1 MKIVKI
7 SNLNNYIGY
16 KVMRNIYI
24 GDGIAYLSS
33 GSILT
38 EEYVRTLQKK
48 KDKLPFEFVYLD
60 TPDSK
65 EIECYQDVLSDEL
78 KFKAKKE
85 LNEIFNRVSVIN
97 PGAIKS
103 TVEEII
109 DELRANKHVN
119 YGIGTL
125 LFAGGQDHAAHC
137 FNVSVL
143 ASIIGIKAGLPINS
157 VKEIA
162 LGAALHDI
170 GKAKIN
176 KKLIDMRYKYQSKED
191 FIEMQRHPIEG
202 YNLVKNQNISTLA
215 KRIILMHHVWKDH
228 EESYNSYF
236 DIYNSYPMK
245 VNGKRIDPVYKDL
258 TIEIVQVS
266 DVFEAM
272 TNHDR
277 LYKTRKPKS
286 HALEYIRSMEVAQF
300 GEGARLFLT
309 YISPFSVGAEVIL
322 NNGEKAIVIKQSSI
336 PERPVIKCLSGDRE
350 GRIINLVEREN
361 LTLAIVD
368 EV

>member
-1 MKIVKI
+1 MKVVKI
-7 SNLNNYIGY
+7 SNLHNYVGY

-38 EEYVRTLQKK
+38 SEYVRTLQKK
-48 KDKLPFEFVYLD
+48 KEKLPFEFVYLD

-78 KFKAKKE
+78 RFKAKKE
-85 LNEIFNRVSVIN
+85 LSDIFSRVSVIN
-97 PGAIKS
+97 PGPIKK
-103 TVEEII
+103 TVEDIV

-119 YGIGTL
+119 YGISTL

-137 FNVSVL
+137 FNVAVL
-143 ASIIGIKAGLPINS
+143 ASIIGIKAGLSINS

-162 LGAALHDI
+162 LGAVLHDI
-170 GKAKIN
+170 GKAKVK
-176 KKLIDMRYKYQSKED
+176 KKLLDMRYKYSCRED
-191 FIEMQRHPIEG
+191 FLEIQRHPVEG
-202 YNLVKNQNISTLA
+202 YNLVRNQNISTLA
-215 KRIILMHHVWKDH
+215 KRIILMHHVWKNH
-228 EESYNSYF
+228 EESYNGKF
-236 DIYNSYPMK
+236 DIFNSYPMQ
-245 VNGKRIDPVYKDL
+245 VNGRRIDPAYKDL

-277 LYKTRKPKS
+277 FYNTRKPKS

-309 YISPFSVGAEVIL
+309 YISPFSVGAEVLL
-322 NNGEKAIVIKQSSI
+322 NNGEKAIVVKQNYL
-336 PERPVIKCLSGDRE
+336 PERPVVKCLSGSRE
-350 GRIINLVEREN
+350 GQILNLVDKEN
-361 LTLAIVD
+361 LTLSIVD